1 MSLRE
6 EDDIQSLRYGIDALR
21 LLNGRESISTADLV
35 ASLGISRGTAYRVI
49 NTLHGLGYVAR
60 ISERRGSRYRLSVR
74 VRRLSDGF
82 DGDRSLLHV
91 AQPLMLEFTREHGW
105 PLALSTPAGDRFFVR
120 YTTDHA
126 TQRVLRRYRAGFY
139 RSVLLAGSGLVCLAQ
154 QREPVLSAT
163 IRELQ
168 RSFDPAVP
176 VMRDPSVPLAEDEP
190 ALRALLAR
198 ILAQGYA
205 RYGEAGD
212 RETSVSIPLHHAG
225 HFVGTLA
232 MRVMNVAVRGE
243 ASLREHLRLVRGI
256 GAQIEAGLAAT
267 DGGAARCRRRAGR
280 GRDGRRA
287 AAGGLSAAADRGPAR
302 RAGDEGLAHLA
313 VGRRAPGNRRACTAR
328 PRAARNS
335 PRPDCAGIRRS
346 PSGPRN
352 GRGSAARRCVRHP
365 AGAAAG

>member
-6 EDDIQSLRYGIDALR
+6 EDDIQSLRYGIEALR

-163 IRELQ
+163 LRELQ

-176 VMRDPSVPLAEDEP
+176 VMRDPAVPLPDDEP
-190 ALRALLAR
+190 ALRALLAQV
-198 ILAQGYA
+198 LAQGYA

-212 RETSVSIPLHHAG
+212 RETSVSIPLHHAD

-267 DGGAARCRRRAGR
+267 D
-280 GRDGRRA
+280 
-287 AAGGLSAAADRGPAR
+287 AR
-302 RAGDEGLAHLA
+302 RGA
-313 VGRRAPGNRRACTAR
+313 
-328 PRAARNS
+328 
-335 PRPDCAGIRRS
+335 
-346 PSGPRN
+346 
-352 GRGSAARRCVRHP
+352 P
-365 AGAAAG
+365 AGAAPSEPAALAGPAGDVQRSG